1 MITSKPL
8 KTQRKK
14 FTYQKRGHQKGQNI
28 LYFQLLKVFDFFKRF
43 GIRVKSWA
51 GIFKPLWSPG
61 IDAKASTP
69 PAYVAWRA
77 GTITLFL
84 VGA

>member
-1 MITSKPL
+1 MVPL
-8 KTQRKK
+8 TCTVDPVWPDRT
-14 FTYQKRGHQKGQNI
+14 FNY
-28 LYFQLLKVFDFFKRF
+28 LLPAPYFSSQPNCPVR
-43 GIRVKSWA
+43 A
-51 GIFKPLWSPG
+51 GIFKPVWSPG

>member
-1 MITSKPL
+1 MALTAQDYLITNAL
-8 KTQRKK
+8 GGGGV
-14 FTYQKRGHQKGQNI
+14 F
-28 LYFQLLKVFDFFKRF
+28 LFLLTLNCMNAGNGDYSWFCLE
-43 GIRVKSWA
+43 IRA

-61 IDAKASTP
+61 IDAQASIP

-84 VGA
+84 LDA